1 MAHLSNE
8 EVRAMLPKV
17 GDVRW
22 ERPVVADGGGH
33 ILAGKPRKCT
43 VVYVHEEHRWY
54 TVQFENG
61 IKESYKM
68 PREKL
73 DGGDEDV

>member
-1 MAHLSNE
+1 MAHLSKE

-22 ERPVVADGGGH
+22 ERPVVADGIGH

-43 VVYVHEEHRWY
+43 VVYVHEEHLWY

-68 PREKL
+68 PRAKQYGG
-73 DGGDEDV
+73 GGDV